1 MKTTFDINRFYNLMR
16 YEVLSESKNFLRGL
30 LGLTMGLT
38 FYFCLIY
45 YAVKDSPS
53 PEKFQNIYL
62 QCENAA
68 YFAFFCVMFVAGC
81 MIFKNMLTKQQR
93 ISFMALPASNLEKF
107 IARFLWTN
115 VGYLLMVI
123 LSTIFADILLAL
135 FSLCLGEG
143 VHGSVVFAI
152 CERLFDGHGCMRIS
166 GNRLPDFYF
175 YLWMT
180 TVVFFFQSSWTFIGT
195 LFRKNAWLWAICL
208 KVLFGSVFVV
218 FLDSEPFWFTSFYSS
233 LYDAIGVRWMVLSHS
248 VLGLAASALL
258 YWGSYKLFVRMQ
270 VINNKWVNI

>member
-38 FYFCLIY
+38 FYFCLVFYSI
-45 YAVKDSPS
+45 KDAAWLDR
-53 PEKFQNIYL
+53 FHNIYL

-93 ISFMALPASNLEKF
+93 IAFMALPASNLEKF

-115 VGYLLMVI
+115 VGYLLIVI
-123 LSTIFADILLAL
+123 LSIIFADILLAL

-208 KVLFGSVFVV
+208 EVLFGSVFVV
-218 FLDSEPFWFTSFYSS
+218 ILDSYPFWFTSFYSS

>member
-45 YAVKDSPS
+45 YAVKDSTS
-53 PEKFQNIYL
+53 PEKFQTIYL

-152 CERLFDGHGCMRIS
+152 CESLFDGHGCMRIA

-180 TVVFFFQSSWTFIGT
+180 TVVFFLQSSWTFIGT

-208 KVLFGSVFVV
+208 QVLLGSVFVV
-218 FLDSEPFWFTSFYSS
+218 LLDSEPFWFTSFYSS

>member
-38 FYFCLIY
+38 FYFCLVFYSI
-45 YAVKDSPS
+45 KDAAWLDR
-53 PEKFQNIYL
+53 FHNIYL

-93 ISFMALPASNLEKF
+93 IAFMALPASNLEKF

-115 VGYLLMVI
+115 VGYLLIVI
-123 LSTIFADILLAL
+123 LSIIFADILLAL

-208 KVLFGSVFVV
+208 EVLFGSVFVV
-218 FLDSEPFWFTSFYSS
+218 FLDSEPFWFTSFYPS

>member
-16 YEVLSESKNFLRGL
+16 YEVLSESRNFLLGL
-30 LGLTMGLT
+30 LGLTMGMT
-38 FYFCLIY
+38 FYFCFRFYSI
-45 YAVKDSPS
+45 KDCAWSDRFDS
-53 PEKFQNIYL
+53 IYL

-68 YFAFFCVMFVAGC
+68 HFMFFLVMFMAGC

-93 ISFMALPASNLEKF
+93 ISFLALPASNLEKF

-115 VGYLLMVI
+115 VGYLLIVI
-123 LSTIFADILLAL
+123 LSIIFADILLAL

-208 KVLFGSVFVV
+208 EVLFGSVFVV
-218 FLDSEPFWFTSFYSS
+218 FLDSDPFWFTSFYSS

>member
-38 FYFCLIY
+38 FYFCLIF
-45 YAVKDSPS
+45 YAVKDSTS
-53 PEKFQNIYL
+53 PEKFKTIYL

-152 CERLFDGHGCMRIS
+152 CESLFDGHGCMRIS

-180 TVVFFFQSSWTFIGT
+180 TVVFFLQSSWTFIGT

-208 KVLFGSVFVV
+208 QVLLGSVFVV
-218 FLDSEPFWFTSFYSS
+218 LLDSEPFWFTSFYSS

>member
-38 FYFCLIY
+38 FYFCLVFYSI
-45 YAVKDSPS
+45 KDAAWLDR
-53 PEKFQNIYL
+53 FHNIYL

-93 ISFMALPASNLEKF
+93 IAFMALPASNLEKF

-115 VGYLLMVI
+115 VGYLLIVI
-123 LSTIFADILLAL
+123 LSIIFADILLAL

-208 KVLFGSVFVV
+208 EVLFGSVFVV

>member
-30 LGLTMGLT
+30 LGLTMGMT
-38 FYFCLIY
+38 FYFCLVFYSI
-45 YAVKDSPS
+45 KDAAWLDR
-53 PEKFQNIYL
+53 FHNIYL

-93 ISFMALPASNLEKF
+93 IAFMALPASNLEKF

-152 CERLFDGHGCMRIS
+152 CERLFDGHGCMRIA

-208 KVLFGSVFVV
+208 EVLFGSVFVV
-218 FLDSEPFWFTSFYSS
+218 LLDSEPFWFTSFYSS

>member
-30 LGLTMGLT
+30 LGLTMGMT
-38 FYFCLIY
+38 FYFCLVFYSI
-45 YAVKDSPS
+45 KDAAWLDR
-53 PEKFQNIYL
+53 FHNIYL
-62 QCENAA
+62 QCENSA

-93 ISFMALPASNLEKF
+93 IAFMALPASNLEKF

-208 KVLFGSVFVV
+208 EVLFGSVFVV
-218 FLDSEPFWFTSFYSS
+218 FLDSDPFWFTSFYSS

>member
-1 MKTTFDINRFYNLMR
+1 MKTTCDINRFYNLMR

-38 FYFCLIY
+38 FYFCLVFYSI
-45 YAVKDSPS
+45 KDAAWLDR
-53 PEKFQNIYL
+53 FHNIYL

-93 ISFMALPASNLEKF
+93 IAFMALPASNLEKF

-115 VGYLLMVI
+115 VGYLLIVI
-123 LSTIFADILLAL
+123 LSIIFADILLAL

-208 KVLFGSVFVV
+208 EVLFGSVFVV
-218 FLDSEPFWFTSFYSS
+218 FLDSDPFWFTSFYSS

>member
-45 YAVKDSPS
+45 YAVKDSTS
-53 PEKFQNIYL
+53 PEKFKTIYL

-152 CERLFDGHGCMRIS
+152 CESLFDGHGCMRIA

-180 TVVFFFQSSWTFIGT
+180 TVVFFLQSSWTFIGT

-208 KVLFGSVFVV
+208 QVLLGSVFVV
-218 FLDSEPFWFTSFYSS
+218 LLDSEPFWFTSFYSS

>member
-30 LGLTMGLT
+30 LGLTMGMT
-38 FYFCLIY
+38 FYFCLVFYSI
-45 YAVKDSPS
+45 KDAAWLDR
-53 PEKFQNIYL
+53 FHNIYL

-93 ISFMALPASNLEKF
+93 IAFMALPASNLEKF

-115 VGYLLMVI
+115 VGYLLIVI
-123 LSTIFADILLAL
+123 LSIIFADVLLAL

-208 KVLFGSVFVV
+208 EVLFGSVFVV
-218 FLDSEPFWFTSFYSS
+218 FLDSDPFWFTSFYSS

>member
-45 YAVKDSPS
+45 YAVKDSTS

-152 CERLFDGHGCMRIS
+152 CESLFDGHGCMRIS

-180 TVVFFFQSSWTFIGT
+180 TVVFFLQSSWTFIGT

-208 KVLFGSVFVV
+208 EVLLGSVFVV
-218 FLDSEPFWFTSFYSS
+218 LLDSEPFWFTSFYSS

>member
-38 FYFCLIY
+38 FYFCLVFYSI
-45 YAVKDSPS
+45 KDAAWLDR
-53 PEKFQNIYL
+53 FHNIYL

-93 ISFMALPASNLEKF
+93 IAFMALPASNLEKF

-115 VGYLLMVI
+115 VGYLLIVI
-123 LSTIFADILLAL
+123 LSIIFADILLAL

-208 KVLFGSVFVV
+208 EVLFGSVFVV
-218 FLDSEPFWFTSFYSS
+218 FLDSDPFWFTSFYSS

-248 VLGLAASALL
+248 VLGIAASALL

>member
-16 YEVLSESKNFLRGL
+16 YEVLSESRNFLLGL
-30 LGLTMGLT
+30 LGLTMGMT
-38 FYFCLIY
+38 FYFCFIFY
-45 YAVKDSPS
+45 SIKDCAWSDRFDS
-53 PEKFQNIYL
+53 IYL

-68 YFAFFCVMFVAGC
+68 HFMFFLVMFMAGC

-93 ISFMALPASNLEKF
+93 ISFLALPASNLEKF

-152 CERLFDGHGCMRIS
+152 CESLFDGHGCMRIA

-180 TVVFFFQSSWTFIGT
+180 TVVFFLQSSWTFIGT

-208 KVLFGSVFVV
+208 EVLFGSVFVV
-218 FLDSEPFWFTSFYSS
+218 LLDSEPFWFTSFYSS

>member
-38 FYFCLIY
+38 FYFCLVFYSI
-45 YAVKDSPS
+45 KDAAWLDR
-53 PEKFQNIYL
+53 FHNIYL

-93 ISFMALPASNLEKF
+93 IAFMALPASNLEKF

-115 VGYLLMVI
+115 VGYLLIVI
-123 LSTIFADILLAL
+123 LSIIFADILLAL

-208 KVLFGSVFVV
+208 EVLFGSVFVV
-218 FLDSEPFWFTSFYSS
+218 FLDSDPFWFTSFYSS

>member
-38 FYFCLIY
+38 FYFCLIF
-45 YAVKDSPS
+45 YAVKDSTS

-152 CERLFDGHGCMRIS
+152 CESLFDGHGCMRIA

-175 YLWMT
+175 YLWWT
-180 TVVFFFQSSWTFIGT
+180 TVVFFLQSSWTFIGT

-208 KVLFGSVFVV
+208 QVLFGSVFVV
-218 FLDSEPFWFTSFYSS
+218 LLDSEPFWFTSFYSS

>member
-38 FYFCLIY
+38 FYFCLVFYSI
-45 YAVKDSPS
+45 KDAAWLDR
-53 PEKFQNIYL
+53 FHNIYL

-93 ISFMALPASNLEKF
+93 IAFMALPASNLEKF

-115 VGYLLMVI
+115 VGYLLIVI
-123 LSTIFADILLAL
+123 LSIIFADILLAL

-208 KVLFGSVFVV
+208 EVLFGSVFVV
-218 FLDSEPFWFTSFYSS
+218 LLDSEPFWFTSFYSS

>member
-16 YEVLSESKNFLRGL
+16 YEVLSESKNLLRGL

-38 FYFCLIY
+38 FCFCLIFY
-45 YAVKDSPS
+45 SIKDAASPDR
-53 PEKFQNIYL
+53 FHNIYL
-62 QCENAA
+62 QCESAA

-115 VGYLLMVI
+115 VGYLLLVVFA
-123 LSTIFADILLAL
+123 TIFADILLAL

-152 CERLFDGHGCMRIS
+152 CERLADGHGCMRIA

-180 TVVFFFQSSWTFIGT
+180 TVAFFLQSSWTFIGT

-208 KVLFGSVFVV
+208 EVVFGSVFVV
-218 FLDSEPFWFTSFYSS
+218 LLDSEPFWFTSFYSS
-233 LYDAIGVRWMVLSHS
+233 LYDAVGVRWMVLSHS
-248 VLGLAASALL
+248 ILGLAASALL

>member
-45 YAVKDSPS
+45 YAVKDSTS
-53 PEKFQNIYL
+53 PEKFQTIYF

-152 CERLFDGHGCMRIS
+152 CESLFDGHGCMRIA

-180 TVVFFFQSSWTFIGT
+180 TVVFFLQSSWTFIGT

-208 KVLFGSVFVV
+208 EVLFGSVFVV
-218 FLDSEPFWFTSFYSS
+218 LLDSEPFWFTSFYSS

>member
-38 FYFCLIY
+38 FYFCLVFYSI
-45 YAVKDSPS
+45 KDAAWLDR
-53 PEKFQNIYL
+53 FHNIYL

-93 ISFMALPASNLEKF
+93 IAFMALPASNLEKF
-107 IARFLWTN
+107 IARLLWTN
-115 VGYLLMVI
+115 VGYLLIVI
-123 LSTIFADILLAL
+123 LSIIFADILLAL

-208 KVLFGSVFVV
+208 EVLFGSVFVV
-218 FLDSEPFWFTSFYSS
+218 FLDSDPFWFTSFYSS

>member
-143 VHGSVVFAI
+143 VHGSVTFAI

-166 GNRLPDFYF
+166 GNRLPGFYF

-180 TVVFFFQSSWTFIGT
+180 TVVFFLQSSWTFIGT

-208 KVLFGSVFVV
+208 EVLFGSVFVV
-218 FLDSEPFWFTSFYSS
+218 LLDSEPFWFTSFYSS

>member
-38 FYFCLIY
+38 FYFCLVFYSI
-45 YAVKDSPS
+45 KDAAWLDR
-53 PEKFQNIYL
+53 FHNIYL

-93 ISFMALPASNLEKF
+93 IAFMALPASNLEKF

-115 VGYLLMVI
+115 VGYLLIVI
-123 LSTIFADILLAL
+123 LSIIFADILLAL

-152 CERLFDGHGCMRIS
+152 CERLFDGHGCMRIF

-208 KVLFGSVFVV
+208 EVLFGSVFVV
-218 FLDSEPFWFTSFYSS
+218 FLDSDPFWFTSFYSS

>member
-38 FYFCLIY
+38 FYFCLIF

-53 PEKFQNIYL
+53 PEKFHNIYL
-62 QCENAA
+62 QCENTA

-93 ISFMALPASNLEKF
+93 IAFMALPASNLEKF

-180 TVVFFFQSSWTFIGT
+180 TVVFFLQSSWTFIGT

-208 KVLFGSVFVV
+208 EVLFGSVFVV
-218 FLDSEPFWFTSFYSS
+218 LLDSEPFWFTSFYSS

>member
-38 FYFCLIY
+38 FYFCLIF
-45 YAVKDSPS
+45 YAVKDSTS
-53 PEKFQNIYL
+53 PEKFKTIYL
-62 QCENAA
+62 QCENAS

-166 GNRLPDFYF
+166 GNRLPGFYF

-195 LFRKNAWLWAICL
+195 LFRKNA
-208 KVLFGSVFVV
+208 VV
-218 FLDSEPFWFTSFYSS
+218 VKIHQ
-233 LYDAIGVRWMVLSHS
+233 A
-248 VLGLAASALL
+248 
-258 YWGSYKLFVRMQ
+258 
-270 VINNKWVNI
+270 

>member
-16 YEVLSESKNFLRGL
+16 YEVLSESRNFLLGL
-30 LGLTMGLT
+30 LGLTMGMT
-38 FYFCLIY
+38 FYFCFRFYSI
-45 YAVKDSPS
+45 KDCAWSDRFDS
-53 PEKFQNIYL
+53 IYL

-68 YFAFFCVMFVAGC
+68 HFMFFLVMFMAGC

-93 ISFMALPASNLEKF
+93 ISFLALPASNLEKF

-152 CERLFDGHGCMRIS
+152 CESLFDGHGCMRIA

-180 TVVFFFQSSWTFIGT
+180 TVVFFLQSSWTFIGT

-208 KVLFGSVFVV
+208 QVLLGSVFVV
-218 FLDSEPFWFTSFYSS
+218 LLDSEPFWFTSFYSS

>member
-30 LGLTMGLT
+30 LGLTMGMT
-38 FYFCLIY
+38 FYFCLVFYSI
-45 YAVKDSPS
+45 KDAAWLDR
-53 PEKFQNIYL
+53 FHNIYL

-93 ISFMALPASNLEKF
+93 IAFMALPASNLEKF

-115 VGYLLMVI
+115 VGYLLIVI

-208 KVLFGSVFVV
+208 EVLFGSVFVV

-248 VLGLAASALL
+248 VLGLAASAML